1 MPQSRRIISVVVLLL
16 LRASVAFA
24 QQPPAQ
30 ALQVRLGAG
39 ALAIPD
45 YVGSKTVRAQPLPF
59 IDVKYRDLVAL
70 SYQDGLTV
78 NALDRGGFT
87 AGPAVRLRFGQDE
100 SDNRRVLHGLGNV
113 GTSVEAGCFAAY
125 EAGPIDLR
133 AFVGQDVAQGHKGL
147 VAELGA
153 TATQAVF
160 GTSAGPWL
168 LAAGPT
174 LTLAD
179 ARYEQS
185 YFGIDA
191 AQSARSGRPVYRPGG
206 GVEGVGVGATLI
218 VPMTQRIALTAVL
231 GYDRLLA
238 DAARS
243 PIVRGG
249 VGSPNQLIGGVFAS
263 YQLY

>member
-1 MPQSRRIISVVVLLL
+1 
-16 LRASVAFA
+16 
-24 QQPPAQ
+24 
-30 ALQVRLGAG
+30 
-39 ALAIPD
+39 
-45 YVGSKTVRAQPLPF
+45 
-59 IDVKYRDLVAL
+59 
-70 SYQDGLTV
+70 
-78 NALDRGGFT
+78 
-87 AGPAVRLRFGQDE
+87 
-100 SDNRRVLHGLGNV
+100 
-113 GTSVEAGCFAAY
+113 
-125 EAGPIDLR
+125 
-133 AFVGQDVAQGHKGL
+133 
-147 VAELGA
+147 
-153 TATQAVF
+153 VF

-168 LAAGPT
+168 LAAGPM

-185 YFGIDA
+185 YFGIDP

-218 VPMTQRIALTAVL
+218 VPITQKIAVTAVV
-231 GYDRLLA
+231 GYTRLLG